1 MDIAAPP
8 VKRPSYIP
16 FSDTV
21 ALSEDEEDG
30 DGSSEECHG
39 AVVVENAGNGWK
51 VPVPEGIVQ
60 NWEGQW
66 NVADVKDVQKMLRM
80 LR

>member
-1 MDIAAPP
+1 MDITAPP

-16 FSDTV
+16 FSDAV
-21 ALSEDEEDG
+21 VLSEDEDDG
-30 DGSSEECHG
+30 DGSCEEC
-39 AVVVENAGNGWK
+39 AVVVEDTGNGWR

-66 NVADVKDVQKMLRM
+66 NVSDVKDVQKMLRM